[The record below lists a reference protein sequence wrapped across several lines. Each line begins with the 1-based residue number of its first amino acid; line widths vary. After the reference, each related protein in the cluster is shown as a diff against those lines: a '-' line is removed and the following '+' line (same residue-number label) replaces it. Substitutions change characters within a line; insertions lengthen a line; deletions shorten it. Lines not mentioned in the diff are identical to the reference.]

1 MLPGGPIR
9 TGDYTRSS
17 PEGTPL
23 PLGNYRGIPVKQ
35 TLQDLDNDGQRLMLT
50 IEFDITFP
58 EEYSNRKF
66 WDKFN
71 LVNPSA
77 DAMRISKEAL
87 ADLGA
92 ACGLAE
98 INEADDLLNNEVQ
111 LELVVEKGKPY
122 KDKHTGTMRDGKD
135 SNKCKKYW
143 QLGVDIEAA
152 KKAAKDQKGG
162 SAPSAPAQS
171 APNRLL
177 PHLRSLPPLPSLHQP
192 PRLRKQHSRNK
203 PLPNPQH
210 PQGRRLRGSA
220 ISNKKGGDYANSSK
234 KEAG

>member
-171 APNRLL
+171 APAKSTAAQKWGGQK
-177 PHLRSLPPLPSLHQP
+177 PATATPPVAAAVAKPAPAAAPAQAAQP
-192 PRLRKQHSRNK
+192 EQAASQPAASAGPKAPWKRNK
-203 PLPNPQH
+203 Q
-210 PQGRRLRGSA
+210 
-220 ISNKKGGDYANSSK
+220 
-234 KEAG
+234 